1 MLRYLTSPLSV
12 AGPDRVTAVHVVRNE
27 RRWEADGSVR
37 AVPTQGTGAVAT
49 GLLLRSIGYR
59 GRPVSDM
66 PFENEAGFIP
76 NDVGRIEGSAGAYV
90 VGWIK
95 RGPTGFI
102 GMNKSC
108 ARETVNDVLVDV
120 NAGRLADPPAGQR
133 SLTTLVGQRCPDAR
147 DVRAWRRIDDL
158 ERARG
163 RATGRP
169 RVKFV
174 DVEELRAASADVALP
189 PPGRRLARRA

>member
-1 MLRYLTSPLSV
+1 M
-12 AGPDRVTAVHVVRNE
+12 
-27 RRWEADGSVR
+27 
-37 AVPTQGTGAVAT
+37 
-49 GLLLRSIGYR
+49 
-59 GRPVSDM
+59 
-66 PFENEAGFIP
+66 
-76 NDVGRIEGSAGAYV
+76 
-90 VGWIK
+90 IK

-108 ARETVNDVLVDV
+108 ARETVNHVLVDV

-133 SLTTLVGQRCPDAR
+133 SLTTLVGQCCPDAD

-163 RATGRP
+163 QATGRP
-169 RVKFV
+169 RVKSV

-189 PPGRRLARRA
+189 PLGRRLARRA